1 MQALVWLRVP
11 GDTVF
16 AVGVFAFAWF
26 ALRALLARRSS

>member
-1 MQALVWLRVP
+1 MHALVWARVP

-26 ALRALLARRSS
+26 VFKAFLLLFRF